1 MCHKTHAVMHQ
12 NFNASGKRILYV
24 SCCCVPW
31 KIVKV
36 NFFLHWWIHK
46 SQCTSFHVLQMHT
59 VFTEIHP
66 WQQTLCTLLSLI
78 WKNTRKHTLK
88 YTWKGKLIDV
98 KPVLVCL
105 LRSLK
110 KVPWP
115 SDRLWPWQRSFY
127 VNCACT
133 ENMISSQF
141 IYFSFHLG
149 QSLGYGF
156 VNYIDPKDAEKA
168 INTLNGLRLQTK
180 TIKVSMFFYSSFIVF
195 HQML

>member
-1 MCHKTHAVMHQ
+1 MDTHVFM
-12 NFNASGKRILYV
+12 Y
-24 SCCCVPW
+24 W
-31 KIVKV
+31 KSI
-36 NFFLHWWIHK
+36 
-46 SQCTSFHVLQMHT
+46 
-59 VFTEIHP
+59 FTEIHP
-66 WQQTLCTLLSLI
+66 GNRPCALCLATFGKI
-78 WKNTRKHTLK
+78 HKKTRKHTLK
-88 YTWKGKLIDV
+88 NTWKGKLIDV
-98 KPVLVCL
+98 KPVFVCL

-110 KVPWP
+110 RVPWP
-115 SDRLWPWQRSFY
+115 SDWMWPWQRLFY
-127 VNCACT
+127 VNFACT